1 MVVTFSGYRYQVS
14 LMVAAVGVVAVV
26 AATMIAW
33 WLVRS
38 IWNSPYAIARH
49 FRVRRRDRGYQ
60 ALSTGMIAA
69 GAGDAGLARKKGKE
83 AGKLINADQEPLIH
97 LLEAQTALL
106 EGDHDAARRKFEA
119 MLDDPETRL
128 LGLRGLYLEA
138 ERLGDRNAARHYAGR
153 AAAVARSSAGR
164 QSRPSRSLRRGP
176 SGMARWSWWRRRNRR
191 SGSNPPWPTASAPCC

>member
-1 MVVTFSGYRYQVS
+1 MIRILFYLVVVLALGLGFAWLADRPGDMVVTFSGYRYQVS
-14 LMVAAVGVVAVV
+14 LMVAAVGIVAVV

-69 GAGDAGLARKKGKE
+69 GAGDAALARRKGKK

-106 EGDHDAARRKFEA
+106 EGDRR
-119 MLDDPETRL
+119 PS
-128 LGLRGLYLEA
+128 
-138 ERLGDRNAARHYAGR
+138 H
-153 AAAVARSSAGR
+153 RSSAGR
-164 QSRPSRSLRRGP
+164 QSRPSRSWRREP

-191 SGSNPPWPTASAPCC
+191 SGSNPPWPTASGPCF